1 MPEIVVPFGSA
12 EWQTNVE
19 NSPPVRKIKSRTT
32 YTHRH
37 APWLIRRN
45 RLAYV
50 ESRNELIGVL
60 ALEYLEM
67 RGLLSFYK
75 EQPFTTPPEL
85 WETAVSSVTDRKSH
99 EYTPDFYARNPN
111 GERFVIE
118 VKSARF
124 VSREME
130 AGIERWKEIFAE
142 YGLTYLLWTD
152 RSPLV
157 GHLRHNLLR
166 LRRAAVQYYREDEV
180 SRLVATLKEKGPLP
194 VWALYN
200 LDIDLDLIAYAT
212 WLGKTHFSLQSILT
226 GTTEVS
232 LEPTDDLAQYLLG
245 LAPDMYQWWNNLEAA
260 A

>member
-1 MPEIVVPFGSA
+1 MSLNSVQLGTP
-12 EWQTNVE
+12 EWQADVE
-19 NSPPVRKIKSRTT
+19 SSPPVRKIKSRTT
-32 YTHRH
+32 HTHRH
-37 APWLIRRN
+37 APWLINRN

-85 WETAVSSVTDRKSH
+85 WEIAIANLTDRKSH
-99 EYTPDFYARNPN
+99 EYTPDFYARSPQ
-111 GERFVIE
+111 GDKFVIE

-130 AGIERWKEIFAE
+130 ASLERWKEIFAE
-142 YGLTYLLWTD
+142 YGLKYLLWTD
-152 RSPLV
+152 RTPLV
-157 GHLRHNLLR
+157 GCLRQNLLR
-166 LRRAAVQYYREDEV
+166 LRRAAVQYFEEDEV
-180 SRLVATLKEKGPLP
+180 SRLVDILDTKGPRP

-200 LDIDLDLIAYAT
+200 QDIDLDLIAYAT
-212 WLGKTHFSLQSILT
+212 WLGKTHFPLENALC
-226 GTTEVS
+226 GTTEIS
-232 LEPTDDLAQYLLG
+232 IEPSSTLAQHLLG
-245 LAPDMYQWWNNLEAA
+245 IQPDMHRWWNNLEAA